1 MCGRRS
7 RPRRTNVSRP
17 DVAIV
22 APYPPRQQRHGGPSG
37 VASYSAN
44 LSRALAERGATVH
57 VVAPREPDATGS
69 ELMGSITVDRPYERG
84 PLALSRACAAALR
97 SGAAIVHVQH
107 EHFLF
112 GGLSSVPA
120 LLPSLP

>member
-1 MCGRRS
+1 MSSTFAMCGRTSRS
-7 RPRRTNVSRP
+7 RRSSVSRP

-22 APYPPRQQRHGGPSG
+22 APYPSRQQRHGGPSG

-69 ELMGSITVDRPYERG
+69 EVIGSINVDRAYERG
-84 PLALSRACAAALR
+84 PLALSPACDAGLR
-97 SGAAIVHVQH
+97 SGDACAHVTH
-107 EHFLF
+107 AH
-112 GGLSSVPA
+112 V
-120 LLPSLP
+120 